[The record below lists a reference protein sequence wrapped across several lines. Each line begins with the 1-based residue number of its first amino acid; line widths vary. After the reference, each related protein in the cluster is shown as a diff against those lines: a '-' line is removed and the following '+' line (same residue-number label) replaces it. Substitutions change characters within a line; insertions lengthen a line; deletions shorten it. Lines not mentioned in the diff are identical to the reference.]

1 MVVFKIQGL
10 SILTPSLVFFLW
22 DLVRFVGLLGQ
33 GLRLGLDNFL
43 LFILSYINYVDNC
56 LK

>member
-1 MVVFKIQGL
+1 M
-10 SILTPSLVFFLW
+10 STPSLVFFLW
-22 DLVRFVGLLGQ
+22 DLVKFVGLLGQ